1 MTTFLTHK
9 RIVSAATALL
19 ISVAGFSAEGRDDS
33 SFYGTLSQKSGSE
46 VMAMAYA
53 YLQDDATTDSA
64 LVCYSAVASRYGDR
78 SLNDEETERCAF
90 AMVDL
95 GYMYYFYYFDYQ
107 KSYSYLTDAL
117 NIADKENFESVKALA
132 SLNLANLL
140 RTYSENSID
149 AGLDERVTYYY
160 KQSFRIARE
169 EDNWRTALVAFY
181 GLAHYVY
188 MNEVANVITSE
199 METVRTAPI
208 PEGTALLG
216 TCRLFCDV
224 LEAYRDGDYSEALR
238 GLRMMIENNDA
249 QDTPER
255 YDIFALTKIARLQ
268 MITGENDKAIT
279 TLHEA
284 EDIAEQYKAQD
295 LKVGINKLYHD
306 IYAAMGM
313 QDTARVYLLR
323 YHEAKEL
330 LVNGGGLLSYDRM
343 HFLKELEDADE
354 RVSELRQQRRVYKIV
369 TTVIVIGMAG
379 LTILL
384 IMLLHSYRKTRRAYE
399 QLYRRSVEALAREDR
414 CRNNAATVRQ
424 KGESTHPRTSDSIH
438 PADIQER
445 IDAVLADIGEIC
457 SPEFSLN
464 RLAELTGQKYWNMS
478 QIIKDTYG
486 KNFYMLLN
494 EHRIKEACRRINDR
508 EKYGNYTIEAISA
521 SVGFKSR
528 SNFITTFKTITGLTP
543 SEYQKIAKRTVS

>member
-1 MTTFLTHK
+1 M
-9 RIVSAATALL
+9 V
-19 ISVAGFSAEGRDDS
+19 
-33 SFYGTLSQKSGSE
+33 
-46 VMAMAYA
+46 
-53 YLQDDATTDSA
+53 DSA
-64 LVCYSAVASRYGDR
+64 IVCYSVVASRYGDYAL
-78 SLNDEETERCAF
+78 SDEERERCAF

-107 KSYSYLTDAL
+107 KSYSYLIDAL
-117 NIADKENFESVKALA
+117 NIADKENLESVKALA

-140 RTYSENSID
+140 RTYSENSVD
-149 AGLDERVTYYY
+149 AGLDERVTFYY
-160 KQSFRIARE
+160 KQSFMIASG

-188 MNEVANVITSE
+188 MNETTNVITSE
-199 METVRTAPI
+199 MEAVRTARI

-224 LEAYRDGDYSEALR
+224 LEAYRDGDYSAALR
-238 GLRMMIENNDA
+238 GLRLMIENNDA

-255 YDIFALTKIARLQ
+255 YDIFALTKIAQLQ
-268 MITGENDKAIT
+268 MIMGESDKAIT

-284 EDIAEQYKAQD
+284 EGIAEQEKAQD
-295 LKVGINKLYHD
+295 LKVGINKLLHD
-306 IYAAMGM
+306 VYAAMGM

-330 LVNGGGLLSYDRM
+330 LINGGQLLSFDRL

-369 TTVIVIGMAG
+369 TIVIVVAMAG
-379 LTILL
+379 LTVLL
-384 IMLLHSYRKTRRAYE
+384 LMLLHSYRKTRRAYE
-399 QLYRRSVEALAREDR
+399 QLYRQSVEALAREDK
-414 CRNNAATVRQ
+414 CRSSAAMVRQ
-424 KGESTHPRTSDSIH
+424 KVESMHSKATDSLRS
-438 PADIQER
+438 PDIQER

-457 SPEFSLN
+457 TPEFSLN

-478 QIIKDTYG
+478 QIIKDIYG
-486 KNFYMLLN
+486 KNLYMLLN

-508 EKYGNYTIEAISA
+508 EKYGNYTIETISA

-543 SEYQKIAKRTVS
+543 SEYQRIAKRAVL